1 VQFFLDVKSISDKFI
16 QGFTSAMTGEKDP
29 RNLMTVYAI
38 VQKIVKSL
46 SISNHIDELFD
57 ATFCYFPITFRPPP
71 DNPYGIT
78 AKDLKSNLRHCMAS
92 TPLFSKLGLP
102 LLLLKMS
109 TTSGSAKKD
118 ALETI
123 TACAPVYG
131 ASELLPVG
139 TKLYDSI
146 KVEIINANPDP
157 SLRDPSLDAI
167 NAITKAMTSHSVD
180 PVRDINV
187 ARVLKPLIKDCIG
200 LLNELDEDS
209 VKPASLM
216 LRSAASASRKL
227 ILFCFFFL
235 FLKEEE

>member
-1 VQFFLDVKSISDKFI
+1 MI
-16 QGFTSAMTGEKDP
+16 GEKDP
-29 RNLMTVYAI
+29 RNLMTVYTI

-46 SISNHIDELFD
+46 DITHHIDELFD

-78 AKDLKSNLRHCMAS
+78 AGDLKLNLRKCMAS
-92 TPLFSKLGLP
+92 TPLFSKLAIP

-123 TACAPVYG
+123 TACAPVFG

-139 TKLYDSI
+139 VKLYEAV
-146 KVEIINANPDP
+146 KVEIVNEGPDP

-167 NAITKAMTSHSVD
+167 HALTKAMTSHTVD
-180 PVRDINV
+180 PVRDIEV
-187 ARVLKPLIKDCIG
+187 ARVLKPLIKDCIS
-200 LLNELDEDS
+200 LLDDLDEDS

-216 LRSAASASRKL
+216 LRSAASASR
-227 ILFCFFFL
+227 
-235 FLKEEE
+235 